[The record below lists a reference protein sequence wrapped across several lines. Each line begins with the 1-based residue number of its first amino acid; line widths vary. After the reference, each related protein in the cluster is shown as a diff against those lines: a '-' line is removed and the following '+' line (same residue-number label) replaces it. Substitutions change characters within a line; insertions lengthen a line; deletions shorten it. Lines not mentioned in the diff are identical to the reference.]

1 MADKVVLAY
10 SGGLDTSIIIP
21 WIKEHYGLEV
31 HAVCGDVGQGED
43 ELKGLE
49 DKAKKTGAKSCK
61 VVDVRRE
68 FLTDYVWPNLRA
80 MSVYE
85 GRYLLGTSMAR
96 PILAKVQVDYARE
109 VGAKYVAHGCTGKG
123 NDQVRFELT
132 YQALAP
138 DLEIIAPWREWDIR
152 SREDAIDY
160 AEARKIPITASRTKI
175 YSRDRNLWHISHEGG
190 ALEDPANSPPEDV
203 WMLTVSPEKAPDEP
217 RTLTLGFE
225 AGVPVSVDGKKHGPE
240 ALVAKLN
247 ELGGFHGV
255 GRVDICENR
264 LVGMKSRG
272 VYETPG
278 GTIILEAL
286 RTLRALTMDRDSAR
300 MCEKLMPDYADL
312 VYTGRW
318 FAPLREAM
326 DAYFREA
333 TRFVTGEVRV
343 KLYKGT
349 ATALGASSPYS
360 LYSEDLAT
368 FGPSAK
374 YDHAD
379 SKGFVRL
386 YGLPGMVAAQ
396 VRSGKRAGKSVSK
409 AASSGGGKT
418 AKALLPSAKLAAA
431 PIKTGKAAKKRA
443 KQVLT

>member
-21 WIKEHYGLEV
+21 WLKENYGLEV
-31 HAVCGDVGQGED
+31 HAVCGDVGQGAD

-49 DKAKKTGAKSCK
+49 EKAKKTGAKSCK

-68 FLTDYVWPNLRA
+68 FLEGYVWPNLRA

-138 DLEIIAPWREWDIR
+138 DLEILAPWREWNIK

-190 ALEDPANSPPEDV
+190 ALEDPKNAPPDDV
-203 WMLTVSPEKAPDEP
+203 WMLTVSPEKAPDKAQIV
-217 RTLTLGFE
+217 TLGFE
-225 AGVPVSVDGKKHGPE
+225 RGVPVSVDGAKLAPE
-240 ALVAKLN
+240 VLVAKLN
-247 ELGGFHGV
+247 EIGGKHGV
-255 GRVDICENR
+255 GRIDICENR

-278 GTIILEAL
+278 GTILIEGL
-286 RTLRALTMDRDSAR
+286 RTLRALTLDRDTAR
-300 MCEKLMPDYADL
+300 ACEKLMPDYADL

-318 FAPLREAM
+318 FAPLREAL
-326 DAYFREA
+326 DTFFAEA
-333 TRFVTGEVRV
+333 TKTVTGEVRV

-349 ATALGASSPYS
+349 ATALGATSPFS

-368 FGPSAK
+368 FGDSAK
-374 YDHAD
+374 FDHAD

-386 YGLPGMVAAQ
+386 YGLPGMVAAS
-396 VRSGKRAGKSVSK
+396 VRRANGIAVQGATSTRAPRAKPSSK
-409 AASSGGGKT
+409 DVRVATSKPAKK
-418 AKALLPSAKLAAA
+418 KAL
-431 PIKTGKAAKKRA
+431 T
-443 KQVLT
+443 

>member
-31 HAVCGDVGQGED
+31 HAVCGDVGQGAE
-43 ELKGLE
+43 ELAGLE
-49 DKAKKTGAKSCK
+49 EKARKTGAKSCK

-96 PILAKVQVDYARE
+96 PILAKVQVERALE
-109 VGAKYVAHGCTGKG
+109 LGAKYVAHGCTGKG

-138 DLEIIAPWREWDIR
+138 ELEIIAPWREWDIK

-160 AEARKIPITASRTKI
+160 ATERKIPITASRTKI
-175 YSRDRNLWHISHEGG
+175 YSRDKNLWHISHEGG
-190 ALEDPANSPPEDV
+190 ALEDPANAPPDDV
-203 WMLTVSPEKAPDEP
+203 WMLTVSPEKAPDKAEIV
-217 RTLTLGFE
+217 TIGYQG
-225 AGVPVSVDGKKHGPE
+225 GVPVSVDGKQLAPE
-240 ALVAKLN
+240 LLVEKLN
-247 ELGGFHGV
+247 ALGGKHGV

-278 GTIILEAL
+278 GTIILEGL
-286 RTLRALTMDRDSAR
+286 KTLRALTLDRDTAR
-300 MCEKLMPDYADL
+300 QCEKLMPDYADL

-318 FAPLREAM
+318 FAPLREAL
-326 DAYFREA
+326 DTFFTEA
-333 TRFVTGEVRV
+333 TRTVTGEVRV

-349 ATALGASSPYS
+349 ATALGARSPYS

-368 FGPSAK
+368 FGDSAK
-374 YDHAD
+374 FDHKD

-386 YGLPGMVAAQ
+386 YGLPGMVAAS
-396 VRSGKRAGKSVSK
+396 VRRKRA
-409 AASSGGGKT
+409 T
-418 AKALLPSAKLAAA
+418 PRAAA
-431 PIKTGKAAKKRA
+431 PKLAVKPGARPKVKA
-443 KQVLT
+443 